1 MNVVGKN
8 KKGLYVRI
16 QMWNGAYKQACT
28 VTTFKSLISNMMIG
42 VTEVSLPAKI
52 FENTPMVLLVCFS
65 WTILFSPNGIL
76 NYNMV
81 STSCF
86 LNIGIQIQNEN
97 GACPFPNQL
106 HYLQGQEPSWGQEL
120 PRWKEIPHHP
130 PPSGL
135 PSLPFQGCQGW
146 AHLWRYRQRQTFPC
160 LRQSHASLQDRRK
173 RWEKILGWYLR
184 FPEDSYRPKGWLI
197 NLIRWT
203 ICL

>member
-1 MNVVGKN
+1 VPLQYSSSFLSFLIVKVAVKARKVTVTGPRGTITKDFSHNKVDIRVMNVVGKN

-106 HYLQGQEPSWGQEL
+106 HYLQGQEPS
-120 PRWKEIPHHP
+120 
-130 PPSGL
+130 
-135 PSLPFQGCQGW
+135 
-146 AHLWRYRQRQTFPC
+146 
-160 LRQSHASLQDRRK
+160 
-173 RWEKILGWYLR
+173 
-184 FPEDSYRPKGWLI
+184 
-197 NLIRWT
+197 
-203 ICL
+203 